1 MADPLRSMLLSFAA
15 PAFTDPKAQ
24 AKNSLEQ
31 PASEPERQQA
41 EPSARCIALRKR
53 MASGQRDNCVIFYHV
68 PKTSGASYQ
77 RPAGWSEWSN
87 YGPLPQPPP
96 KELRKDW
103 IFLRGHWTP
112 QFKTEYLRRNCW
124 QITMLRDPVMHAL
137 SAFYFH
143 GHATNEW
150 ESCLR
155 GSCESTMRNGD
166 ACCAEQ
172 YVNGQTRQL
181 AGGHG
186 VDLYTGALSLEFPL
200 PSTAL
205 PAAKANLEAMDLV
218 GTSEDQDLLARML
231 AIVLRVNRPHTEKGS
246 VAPKSVEQSLSL
258 SNETLE
264 AVRAANA
271 DDAQLYAL
279 AQSLAADDARC
290 LSGHTARPKHAAAI
304 LQLVRNGTATNLV
317 TISDDESGLLA
328 FRVSRRGKR
337 VAESLRRR

>member
-1 MADPLRSMLLSFAA
+1 MAG
-15 PAFTDPKAQ
+15 
-24 AKNSLEQ
+24 
-31 PASEPERQQA
+31 
-41 EPSARCIALRKR
+41 
-53 MASGQRDNCVIFYHV
+53 GQRDNCVIFYHV

-87 YGPLPQPPP
+87 YGPLPQSPPE
-96 KELRKDW
+96 ELRKDW
-103 IFLRGHWTP
+103 IFIRGHWTP

-143 GHATNEW
+143 GHGTSEW

-155 GSCESTMRNGD
+155 GSCARTMTNGD

-172 YVNGQTRQL
+172 YVNGQTRQI

-231 AIVLRVNRPHTEKGS
+231 AIVLRVNRPHTEKS
-246 VAPKSVEQSLSL
+246 SPVAPQSVEHSLSL
-258 SNETLE
+258 STETLG

-290 LSGHTARPKHAAAI
+290 LSGQTARPKHAAAI
-304 LQLVRNGTATNLV
+304 LQLVQNGTATNLV
-317 TISDDESGLLA
+317 TISDDESGLPA
-328 FRVSRRGKR
+328 FMVSRRGER
-337 VAESLRRR
+337 VAESLRHA

>member
-1 MADPLRSMLLSFAA
+1 MAG
-15 PAFTDPKAQ
+15 
-24 AKNSLEQ
+24 
-31 PASEPERQQA
+31 
-41 EPSARCIALRKR
+41 
-53 MASGQRDNCVIFYHV
+53 GQRDNCVIFYHV

-87 YGPLPQPPP
+87 YGPLPQSPPE
-96 KELRKDW
+96 ELRKDW
-103 IFLRGHWTP
+103 IFIRGHWTP

-143 GHATNEW
+143 GHGNNEW

-155 GSCESTMRNGD
+155 GSCTRNMSNGD
-166 ACCAEQ
+166 MCCAEQ
-172 YVNGQTRQL
+172 YVNGQTRQI

-218 GTSEDQDLLARML
+218 GTSEDRDLLARML
-231 AIVLRVNRPHTEKGS
+231 AIVLRVNRPAVDKS
-246 VAPKSVEQSLSL
+246 SPVPPQSVEHSVSLSTK
-258 SNETLE
+258 TLD

-279 AQSLAADDARC
+279 AQSLASDDARC
-290 LSGHTARPKHAAAI
+290 LSGQMAAPKHAPAI
-304 LQLVRNGTATNLV
+304 LQLVQNGTATSLV
-317 TISDDESGLLA
+317 MISDDESCLPGL
-328 FRVSRRGKR
+328 VSR
-337 VAESLRRR
+337 ADRRRRES